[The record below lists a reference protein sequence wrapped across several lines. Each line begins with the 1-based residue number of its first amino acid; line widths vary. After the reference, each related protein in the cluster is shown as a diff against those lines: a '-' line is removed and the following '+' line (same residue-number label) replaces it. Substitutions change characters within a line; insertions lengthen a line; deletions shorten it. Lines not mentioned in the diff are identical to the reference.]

1 MNILWDP
8 SPGALDRY
16 RFALGPDTQSL
27 DTAAMVARALHDN
40 AQVEQ
45 VVIGADVPLEQACE
59 LAEAARLDRPE
70 LGVILLRGRV
80 DVTALSQ
87 ALRAGVREVVTADDH
102 TALAEA
108 LRRSRDLTARLAGH
122 TGGSGIKEGKVVTVF
137 SAKGGVGKTTLSTN
151 TATHLAS
158 SGSRVL
164 LIDLDL
170 SFGDVAI
177 SLQLVPSKSVY
188 DAVAMSGHID
198 ADAVS
203 ELTTLHEESG
213 LEVLCAPND
222 PGDADRIPVPTVTEI
237 IKVARRAYD
246 YVIIDTPPS
255 FTEHVLA
262 AIDISDSLVLIATL
276 DIPAVKNLRVA
287 IDTLDMIGSPKDARV
302 IVLNRADTKVGLR
315 PDDVVSAIK
324 SDIAVNIPNSLSVPA
339 SINRGVPIVLD
350 DPRGPVSTA
359 IKQLVD
365 GHLVSH
371 KLQSDENGA
380 DGGSR
385 RADGHSTR
393 RSLFRGRKS

>member
-45 VVIGADVPLEQACE
+45 VVIGADVPLDQACE

-122 TGGSGIKEGKVVTVF
+122 AGGAGSKDGKVVTVF

-151 TATHLAS
+151 TATHLAN

-177 SLQLVPSKSVY
+177 SLQLVPNKSVY

-198 ADAVS
+198 ADAIS
-203 ELTTLHEESG
+203 ELTTLHEDSG

-262 AIDISDSLVLIATL
+262 AIDVSDSLVLIATL

-302 IVLNRADTKVGLR
+302 IVLNRADTKVG
-315 PDDVVSAIK
+315 
-324 SDIAVNIPNSLSVPA
+324 PA
-339 SINRGVPIVLD
+339 PRRRRERDQVRHRGQHPELPLGSRLD
-350 DPRGPVSTA
+350 QP
-359 IKQLVD
+359 
-365 GHLVSH
+365 
-371 KLQSDENGA
+371 
-380 DGGSR
+380 R
-385 RADGHSTR
+385 RADRARRPARTGEHGDQATR
-393 RSLFRGRKS
+393 RQPPGQPQRPERRERRRRWVAPRRRPQHPTISLQGA